1 MQPPVYAQPPIQP
14 PPPSALPAPER
25 PFPRWAG
32 WTAAIA
38 VFVCV
43 AVLVVAAIAFGPQ
56 LLGSKEESTAT
67 PTPLT
72 TESPTVEA
80 PPTETLT
87 PTSEATPTPTPTLV
101 PTFDAQVTIA
111 ASTAALQIGDPLTIT
126 ITITNTGQ
134 VTFGNLRYQ
143 LLGGWEPFLTAPTG
157 AAADHEVDIP
167 PAGSDTA
174 TFILEAT
181 QPGTAQIHAN
191 VTVDTREESP
201 STRPVSSE
209 YVVEVSV
216 VQ

>member
-1 MQPPVYAQPPIQP
+1 
-14 PPPSALPAPER
+14 
-25 PFPRWAG
+25 
-32 WTAAIA
+32 
-38 VFVCV
+38 
-43 AVLVVAAIAFGPQ
+43 VAAIAFGPQ

-72 TESPTVEA
+72 MESPTVEA
-80 PPTETLT
+80 PPTETPT
-87 PTSEATPTPTPTLV
+87 PVSEATPTPMPTAV

-111 ASTAALQIGDPLTIT
+111 ASATELQIGDPLTVT
-126 ITITNTGQ
+126 VTITNTGQ

-143 LLGGWEPFLTAPTG
+143 LLGGWEPFLGAPTG
-157 AAADHEVDIP
+157 AAADREVDVP
-167 PAGSDTA
+167 PAGDDTA
-174 TFILEAT
+174 TFILEAI

-209 YVVEVSV
+209 YVVEISV